1 MWKSSTRFKR
11 RASFRA
17 RPDWYLGVV
26 LQNCKMRPSRA
37 TTPAV
42 VLGACALLVLPAS
55 LSFSVGGIHSARWES
70 LATTP
75 ALKAQTVQRVASGS
89 GLPAATTCGILVCAL
104 ASAALARRAVRPAQ
118 KSYVVR
124 QAEEDSILGGMLG
137 AMKED
142 QEEEQQMKEE
152 GEIPKQ
158 GPPSSQADEMSL
170 YLDKDIEETDLEQ
183 YMEEFEASQ
192 DESLERLIRYDLYP
206 SKQYILYLAKMNARK
221 TWTRDGPDGKNIGC
235 LEVQIAILTERIRNI
250 VLHAREFKPDFA
262 CRVKLVSLVA
272 RRRKYLDKLA
282 RKNLDA
288 YMKIREELKIRHVY
302 RLDALVGR
310 LGDYVYPLRDRP
322 RAPGRKTL
330 NRLKKSKRL
339 MSNRLA
345 NYLRQGKEHKIIHRA
360 QKKLNARR
368 WLARAYDEAALMVAD
383 RPVTTTVD
391 PLNLPWNPDVA
402 RGKHFWAGRVE
413 AHDGQRERSC
423 TIMGCRRNIVL
434 KGSPHATFLAL
445 TTPGISYQASSH

>member
-1 MWKSSTRFKR
+1 
-11 RASFRA
+11 
-17 RPDWYLGVV
+17 
-26 LQNCKMRPSRA
+26 MRPSRA
-37 TTPAV
+37 TAPAV
-42 VLGACALLVLPAS
+42 VLGACVFLVLPAS

-70 LATTP
+70 LATTS
-75 ALKAQTVQRVASGS
+75 ALKTQTVQRVASGS
-89 GLPAATTCGILVCAL
+89 GLPATTCGILVCAL

-118 KSYVVR
+118 KSYIVR
-124 QAEEDSILGGMLG
+124 QAEAGEGILGGMLG

-142 QEEEQQMKEE
+142 QEEEKQMEEE
-152 GEIPKQ
+152 GAMPKPKQ

-170 YLDKDIEETDLEQ
+170 YLDKDIEETDLED
-183 YMEEFEASQ
+183 YMKEFEASQ

-282 RKNLDA
+282 RKNLDS
-288 YMKIREELKIRHVY
+288 YMKIREQLKIRHVY
-302 RLDALVGR
+302 RLDALIGR

-383 RPVTTTVD
+383 RPITTTVD
-391 PLNLPWNPDVA
+391 PLNLP
-402 RGKHFWAGRVE
+402 
-413 AHDGQRERSC
+413 
-423 TIMGCRRNIVL
+423 
-434 KGSPHATFLAL
+434 
-445 TTPGISYQASSH
+445 

>member
-1 MWKSSTRFKR
+1 
-11 RASFRA
+11 
-17 RPDWYLGVV
+17 
-26 LQNCKMRPSRA
+26 MRPSRA
-37 TTPAV
+37 AAPAV
-42 VLGACALLVLPAS
+42 VLGACVFLVLPAS

-70 LATTP
+70 LATTS
-75 ALKAQTVQRVASGS
+75 ALKTQTVQRVASGS
-89 GLPAATTCGILVCAL
+89 GLPATTCGILVCAL
-104 ASAALARRAVRPAQ
+104 ASAAFARRAVRPAQ
-118 KSYVVR
+118 KSYIVR
-124 QAEEDSILGGMLG
+124 QAEAAGGILGGMLG

-142 QEEEQQMKEE
+142 QEEEKQMEEE
-152 GEIPKQ
+152 GAMPKSKQ

-170 YLDKDIEETDLEQ
+170 YLDKDIEETDLED
-183 YMEEFEASQ
+183 YMKEFEASQ

-288 YMKIREELKIRHVY
+288 YMKIREQLKIRHVY
-302 RLDALVGR
+302 RLDALIGR

-391 PLNLPWNPDVA
+391 PLNLP
-402 RGKHFWAGRVE
+402 
-413 AHDGQRERSC
+413 
-423 TIMGCRRNIVL
+423 
-434 KGSPHATFLAL
+434 
-445 TTPGISYQASSH
+445 

>member
-1 MWKSSTRFKR
+1 
-11 RASFRA
+11 
-17 RPDWYLGVV
+17 
-26 LQNCKMRPSRA
+26 MRPSRA

-70 LATTP
+70 LATTQ
-75 ALKAQTVQRVASGS
+75 ALNAHTVQRVASGS

-118 KSYVVR
+118 KSYVIR

-137 AMKED
+137 AVKED
-142 QEEEQQMKEE
+142 QEEEKQMKEE

-391 PLNLPWNPDVA
+391 PLNLP
-402 RGKHFWAGRVE
+402 
-413 AHDGQRERSC
+413 
-423 TIMGCRRNIVL
+423 
-434 KGSPHATFLAL
+434 
-445 TTPGISYQASSH
+445 